1 VPPKELYFLKE
12 INNGMLQPEEKLEY
26 PVSFCQHQLGKVLIL
41 DDDANVII
49 KDIKKLQG
57 GQS

>member
-1 VPPKELYFLKE
+1 
-12 INNGMLQPEEKLEY
+12 MLQPEEKLEY